1 MKRLLCII
9 LFLSFSVLGF
19 SQSNASHKNVK
30 VNQKSKLIGDV
41 TIGSSS
47 FDASAILTVT
57 STTQGALM
65 PRMNTT
71 ERDNIS
77 SPTDG
82 LLIFNTQTNQY
93 EFFESTWQAVGG
105 AGNTIY
111 SANDNLTSSRT
122 VTLGANSLTFSGN
135 QTSTEGIDATSSNT
149 SFLAED
155 NAGTDLLRVRND
167 GKIIINTATTTGI
180 LSVRG
185 TGITN
190 ATTSLYIENNTPT
203 TTFFVDDEGNATL
216 LKRLTLHQGV
226 AVDNMISFFDAN
238 YKIGV
243 LAGVLRFTSFANIEL
258 RAGATA
264 SLDEIQFTNS
274 SGTVKAVLDAGT
286 GNFGIGV
293 TVPSSRLD
301 VGGDVEINSSNAFYL
316 GDPTTDGTWRI
327 IRSGDDLL
335 MQQRE
340 SGTYNTKQT
349 ISGA

>member
-1 MKRLLCII
+1 MKK
-9 LFLSFSVLGF
+9 LSFVILLLLP
-19 SQSNASHKNVK
+19 
-30 VNQKSKLIGDV
+30 LIGFGQAEKVYRSIIIDSIKARAGGIIDV
-41 TIGSSS
+41 KDTLKQDIGIKFNDGTFQSTAAGGG
-47 FDASAILTVT
+47 DGIYGGNGALINNPTTVT
-57 STTQGALM
+57 MGGNAL
-65 PRMNTT
+65 
-71 ERDNIS
+71 
-77 SPTDG
+77 
-82 LLIFNTQTNQY
+82 L
-93 EFFESTWQAVGG
+93 
-105 AGNTIY
+105 
-111 SANDNLTSSRT
+111 
-122 VTLGANSLTFSGN
+122 FSGN

-155 NAGTDLLRVRND
+155 NVGTDLLRVRND
-167 GKIIINTATTTGI
+167 GKIIISNATTTGI

-185 TGITN
+185 TGTTN
-190 ATTSLYIENNTPT
+190 ATTSFYVENNTPT

-216 LKRLTLHQGV
+216 LKKLTLHQGV
-226 AVDNMISFFDAN
+226 AVDNMISFFDAT

-243 LAGVLRFTSFANIEL
+243 LAGVLRLTSFANIEL

-274 SGTVKAVLDAGT
+274 AGTVKAVLDAGT
-286 GNFGIGV
+286 GNFGIGE

-316 GDPTTDGTWRI
+316 GDPTTNGTWRI

-340 SGTYNTKQT
+340 GGSYVTKQT